1 MELERKKILYIDD
14 EVDLC
19 TLMRNYLRRKN
30 YEVFIA
36 HTAEDAIQCLNQ
48 VTPDIIFLS
57 NELKGAAQVI
67 KYAAIKA
74 PNANFF

>member
-1 MELERKKILYIDD
+1 MELERKKILLIDD

-19 TLMRNYLRRKN
+19 TLMRNYFRRKN

-36 HTAEDAIQCLNQ
+36 HTPEDAMQYLNQ

-57 NELKGAAQVI
+57 NELKGAARVI
-67 KYAAIKA
+67 KHAAIKA
-74 PNANFF
+74 PNAKFF